1 MTQKS
6 WKYGQLEGIRQALG
20 PGEDLILTGTNG
32 KASFPG
38 LPDINLEQEF
48 GEDRVMNYT
57 AIDELWYFN
66 VAYGS
71 AVVGAG
77 KTKAICHH
85 GMYMANAYPYHH
97 LSQHVAK
104 DHHMTGGQATVPF
117 VHWAKLARKWVGG
130 AGQHSDYEEDSWF
143 MHIPG
148 VRTVIPSTPYDA
160 KGLMISAIR
169 SGDPV
174 VYIDFGGFGSMKGD
188 VPDEAYEVP
197 FGKAAIRTTGN
208 DLTIVSSGGGMVEAQ
223 KGTEMLKKA
232 GMSVEL
238 IDLRSLNPMD
248 TETLIKSVQKT
259 KRLLTFDLS
268 KYTLAPGAE
277 VIARVAEG
285 VEGAKFK
292 RIAHP
297 DAPPAAAP
305 EMYLWAR
312 PDENNLV
319 DAAKKLVG

>member
-1 MTQKS
+1 
-6 WKYGQLEGIRQALG
+6 
-20 PGEDLILTGTNG
+20 
-32 KASFPG
+32 
-38 LPDINLEQEF
+38 
-48 GEDRVMNYT
+48 MNYT

-77 KTKAICHH
+77 KTKAIYFHR
-85 GMYMANAYPYHH
+85 MYMANAYPFHH

-104 DHHMTGGQATVPF
+104 DHHMTGGQATIPF

-160 KGLMISAIR
+160 KGLMISAVR

-174 VYIDFGGFGSMKGD
+174 VYIEFSGFAKMKGD

-197 FGKAAIRTTGN
+197 FGKAAIRTKGN

-223 KGTEMLKKA
+223 KGTEMLQKA

-248 TETLIKSVQKT
+248 TETLVKSVQKT

-305 EMYLWAR
+305 EMYLWSR
-312 PDENNLV
+312 PDENNLF
-319 DAAKKLVG
+319 DAAKMFVG

>member
-1 MTQKS
+1 
-6 WKYGQLEGIRQALG
+6 
-20 PGEDLILTGTNG
+20 
-32 KASFPG
+32 
-38 LPDINLEQEF
+38 
-48 GEDRVMNYT
+48 
-57 AIDELWYFN
+57 
-66 VAYGS
+66 
-71 AVVGAG
+71 
-77 KTKAICHH
+77 
-85 GMYMANAYPYHH
+85 
-97 LSQHVAK
+97 
-104 DHHMTGGQATVPF
+104 
-117 VHWAKLARKWVGG
+117 
-130 AGQHSDYEEDSWF
+130 

-160 KGLMISAIR
+160 KGLMITAVR

-174 VYIDFGGFGSMKGD
+174 VYIEFSGFAKMKAD

-197 FGKAAIRTTGN
+197 FGKAAIRTKGS
-208 DLTIVSSGGGMVEAQ
+208 DLTIVSSGGGMAEAQ
-223 KGTEMLKKA
+223 KGTEMLQKA

-248 TETLIKSVQKT
+248 TETLVKSVQKT

-277 VIARVAEG
+277 VVARVAEG

-305 EMYLWAR
+305 EMYLWSR
-312 PDENNLV
+312 PDENNLF
-319 DAAKKLVG
+319 DAAKMFVG

>member
-6 WKYGQLEGIRQALG
+6 WAYGQLEGIRQALG

-48 GEDRVMNYT
+48 GTDRVMNYT

-77 KTKAICHH
+77 KTKAIYNHR
-85 GMYMANAYPYHH
+85 MYMANAYPFHH

-104 DHHMTGGQATVPF
+104 DHHMTGGQATIPF

-160 KGLMISAIR
+160 KGLMISAVR

-174 VYIDFGGFGSMKGD
+174 VYLEYSGFASLKAD

-197 FGKAAIRTTGN
+197 IGKAAIRTKGS
-208 DLTIVSSGGGMVEAQ
+208 DLTIVSSGGGMRDAQ
-223 KGTEMLKKA
+223 KGTELLQKE

-248 TETLIKSVQKT
+248 TETLVKSVQKT
-259 KRLLTFDLS
+259 KRLLTFDQS

-285 VEGAKFK
+285 VEGARFK
-292 RIAHP
+292 RIAYP
-297 DAPPAAAP
+297 DAPPPAAP
-305 EMYLWAR
+305 EMFNWMR
-312 PDENNLV
+312 PNETHLV
-319 DAAKKLVG
+319 DAAKILVG